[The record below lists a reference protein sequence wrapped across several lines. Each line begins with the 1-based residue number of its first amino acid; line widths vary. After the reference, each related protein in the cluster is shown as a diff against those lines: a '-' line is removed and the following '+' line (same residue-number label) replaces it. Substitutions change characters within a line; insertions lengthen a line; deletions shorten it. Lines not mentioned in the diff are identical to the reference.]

1 MIIVVSWVEVRATGE
16 GIGFVL
22 FSWEV
27 SKSEVVVCEA
37 GNVASDTSIDMLGVA
52 VIFQVL
58 MVCIDCDRVGGSY
71 QEMSPVGE
79 TTDEGQQLAIMDIV
93 VAFCG

>member
-1 MIIVVSWVEVRATGE
+1 MFT
-16 GIGFVL
+16 
-22 FSWEV
+22 WEV

-58 MVCIDCDRVGGSY
+58 MICIDCDRVSGSY
-71 QEMSPVGE
+71 QEVSPVSE
-79 TTDEGQQLAIMDIV
+79 ATDEGQQLAIMDIV
-93 VAFCG
+93 VAFRG